1 MSIMVKYYDIKGL
14 LHKYK
19 LTNNLN
25 LDVSTDLIANPDYY
39 KK

>member
-1 MSIMVKYYDIKGL
+1 MVKYYDIKGF